1 MTLTALEVTKMSKG
15 IPKFPLEVWPSKGIP
30 KIPLDVWPE
39 GPQKR
44 SLNDIVERHM

>member
-1 MTLTALEVTKMSKG
+1 MSKG
-15 IPKFPLEVWPSKGIP
+15 IPKFPLDVWPSKGIP

-39 GPQKR
+39 GPLKR